1 MRSENDYISRRL
13 PANQP
18 LISDYPAVL
27 LRGKWIIL
35 SVTLL
40 TIAAALVFTKLRQP
54 TYQASSA
61 ILIQTQVA
69 ESGGLFIPSV
79 GSAIVTNIRQN
90 ELEILR
96 SQSLAEVV
104 ARRLI
109 RQMYVDSSAR
119 EKIEIV
125 QPPKDDKSG
134 RTVATVEQ
142 VVKRLGQAV
151 DFLTVR
157 ESDVIKIVAKSP
169 NPREAA
175 LLANTFAD
183 EYYNRN
189 VFKSREKSRALRNFL
204 QEQVADQ
211 RSSLEK
217 VESSLQEYMEK
228 KGIVSLDEESK
239 RMISQLSELEANRDA
254 TEIAL
259 QTLERTLASYQQEMP
274 LQEGILSKSITTGSD
289 PYIRNLQE
297 QLAALEVQRDIAISK
312 NPLLAGKEIFSDKLK
327 EVDQQIKTLHENLK
341 DRTTSYI
348 QSLVPAVPST
358 DQSNGSPASYLR
370 QVKQKIVEAQ
380 IEIQSLRAKKQAL
393 NNNITQYEQQFEKI
407 PGKSI
412 NYARLERGRQ
422 SAEKL
427 FIVLTD
433 KLNEANI
440 SEQSQFG
447 HIDIIDRGAVP
458 IEPSS
463 PNLFLN
469 LSIGFALGMF
479 LAIIAVIVREFR
491 DIRIHTPEDLKNRGF
506 TPSAVMMSMHNEIR
520 RLEGNAV
527 LSLYGRPMD
536 PHLLTMAESFSPVAE
551 SYRKLRTSVQFDR
564 SDRRP
569 QTILV
574 SSPNRDEGKS
584 TTAANLAIT
593 FAQTGRLTLLIDCNL
608 RRPAIHSMFDL
619 FQNPGL
625 SDLLMDRVGYDNI
638 VQVTSQKHL
647 HVLSAGT
654 LPKNPSE
661 LLGSDKM
668 RDLIEQAKI
677 EYDVI
682 VMDSPPVLTV
692 ADASILSTIA
702 DCPILVA
709 AAGSTRMEEL
719 ERSVEMI
726 SAVSE
731 GMPRFVLNKFDQQRA
746 YGISYA
752 RAGYGYYGIGPSNE
766 KREPGLIKM
775 GK

>member
-1 MRSENDYISRRL
+1 MY
-13 PANQP
+13 QP

-35 SVTLL
+35 SVTFL
-40 TIAAALVFTKLRQP
+40 TIAAALVFTKLWQP

-61 ILIQTQVA
+61 ILIQTRLA

-96 SQSLAEVV
+96 SHSLAEAV
-104 ARRLI
+104 ARTLI
-109 RQMYVDSSAR
+109 RQMYVDSTAR
-119 EKIEIV
+119 EKMGIV
-125 QPPKDDKSG
+125 QLPKDDKSG

-142 VVKRLGQAV
+142 IVKRLGQTM

-157 ESDVIKIVAKSP
+157 ESDVIKIVAKST

-189 VFKSREKSRALRNFL
+189 LYKSREKSGALRNFL
-204 QEQVADQ
+204 QAQVSDQ
-211 RSSLEK
+211 RETLERL
-217 VESSLQEYMEK
+217 ESSLQDYMEK

-239 RMISQLSELEANRDA
+239 LMISQLSQLEANRDA
-254 TEIAL
+254 TEITL
-259 QTLERTLASYQQEMP
+259 QTVERTLASYQKESP
-274 LQEGILSKSITTGSD
+274 LQERILSKSITTGND

-297 QLAALEVQRDIAISK
+297 QLATLEVQRDIAISK
-312 NPLLAGKEIFSDKLK
+312 NPLLAGKEVFGDKLK
-327 EVDQQIKTLHENLK
+327 EVDAQIQALHENLK
-341 DRTTSYI
+341 DRTKVYI
-348 QSLVPAVPST
+348 ESLVPTTLSP
-358 DQSNGSPASYLR
+358 DQANASPASYLR

-393 NNNITQYEQQFEKI
+393 NRTIGEYEKRFERI

-412 NYARLERGRQ
+412 HYARLDRGRQ

-440 SEQSQFG
+440 TEQSQFG
-447 HIDIIDRGAVP
+447 HIDIIDQAVVP

-463 PNLFLN
+463 PNLTLN

-479 LAIIAVIVREFR
+479 LGIIAVIIREFR
-491 DIRIHTPEDLKNRGF
+491 DVRIHTPEDLKKRGF
-506 TPSAVMMSMHNEIR
+506 TPSAVMTTMASEIR
-520 RLEGNAV
+520 RLKGNAV
-527 LSLYGRPMD
+527 LSPYGRPMD

-551 SYRKLRTSVQFDR
+551 AYRKLRTSVQFGR

-569 QTILV
+569 QIILV

-584 TTAANLAIT
+584 TTAANLAIA
-593 FAQTGRLTLLIDCNL
+593 FAQTGRPTLLIDCDL
-608 RRPAIHSMFDL
+608 RRPTIHSMLDL
-619 FQNPGL
+619 FQTPGL
-625 SDLLMDRVGYDNI
+625 SDLLMDRVGYDDI

-647 HVLSAGT
+647 HVFGAG
-654 LPKNPSE
+654 LVPKNPSE

-668 RDLIEQAKI
+668 RDLLEQAKI
-677 EYDVI
+677 KYDAI
-682 VMDSPPVLTV
+682 IMDSPPVLMF
-692 ADASILSTIA
+692 ADASVLSTIA
-702 DCPILVA
+702 DCPIIVV

-726 SAVSE
+726 SAVST
-731 GMPRFVLNKFDQQRA
+731 GIPKFVLNKFNQQRA

-752 RAGYGYYGIGPSNE
+752 RAGYGYYGFDDSNGRQQME
-766 KREPGLIKM
+766 QMKV

>member
-1 MRSENDYISRRL
+1 MH
-13 PANQP
+13 QP

-40 TIAAALVFTKLRQP
+40 TVAAALVFTKMRQP

-61 ILIQTQVA
+61 ILIQTRVA

-104 ARRLI
+104 AHRLI
-109 RQMYVDSSAR
+109 REMYIDSTAR
-119 EKIEIV
+119 EKMEIV

-142 VVKRLGQAV
+142 IVKRLSQTV

-157 ESDVIKIVAKSP
+157 ESDVIKIVAKST

-204 QEQVADQ
+204 QTQVSDQ
-211 RSSLEK
+211 RGALERI
-217 VESSLQEYMEK
+217 ESSLQDYMEK
-228 KGIVSLDEESK
+228 KGIVSLDEES
-239 RMISQLSELEANRDA
+239 RLMISQLSELEANRDG
-254 TEIAL
+254 TEITL
-259 QTLERTLASYQQEMP
+259 QTVERTLSSYQQELP
-274 LQEGILSKSITTGSD
+274 QQERMLTKSITTGND

-297 QLAALEVQRDIAISK
+297 QLAALEVQRDIAVSK
-312 NPLLAGKEIFSDKLK
+312 NPLLAGKEVFGDKLK
-327 EVDQQIKTLHENLK
+327 EVDAQIKTLHENLK
-341 DRTTSYI
+341 DRTKVYI
-348 QSLVPAVPST
+348 ESLVPST
-358 DQSNGSPASYLR
+358 VSPDQANASPAAYLR

-393 NNNITQYEQQFEKI
+393 NLTIREYEKQFERI

-412 NYARLERGRQ
+412 HYARLERGRQ

-433 KLNEANI
+433 KANEANI

-447 HIDIIDRGAVP
+447 HIDIIDQAAVP

-463 PNLFLN
+463 PNVVLN
-469 LSIGFALGMF
+469 LSIGLALGMF
-479 LAIIAVIVREFR
+479 LGIIAVIVREFR
-491 DIRIHTPEDLKNRGF
+491 DVRIHTPEDLRKRGF
-506 TPSAVMMSMHNEIR
+506 TPSAVMTGMASEIR

-527 LSLYGRPMD
+527 LSVYGRPMD

-551 SYRKLRTSVQFDR
+551 AYRKLRTSVQFDR

-584 TTAANLAIT
+584 TTAANLAIA
-593 FAQTGRLTLLIDCNL
+593 FAQTGRMTLLMDCNL
-608 RRPAIHSMFDL
+608 RRPTIHSMFDV
-619 FQNPGL
+619 FQTPGI

-668 RDLIEQAKI
+668 RDLLDQAKI

-682 VMDSPPVLTV
+682 VMDSPPILTV
-692 ADASILSTIA
+692 ADASVLSTIA
-702 DCPILVA
+702 DCPIIVA
-709 AAGSTRMEEL
+709 ASGSTRMEEL

-726 SAVSE
+726 SAVSA

-752 RAGYGYYGIGPSNE
+752 RAGYGYYGFGDSNG
-766 KREPGLIKM
+766 REQKALLRVAK
-775 GK
+775 